1 MRNGIN
7 AAGLSEMAHELRTHP
22 DSGQAHYGVQVQW
35 LSGTRAQVHTL
46 PMVLGD
52 QTLARDFHWTVD
64 EPRQIGGSNHAPS
77 PQEYLLSGFG
87 ACMMVAFLVGATV
100 MQVQL
105 ERLEI
110 EVRAHLD
117 LRGFLDVGGEV
128 PLQHIHYVVRVAG
141 DATSEQWEHLR
152 ASAQAHSPNA
162 MSLARGVPVDGRVE
176 VLG

>member
-7 AAGLSEMAHELRTHP
+7 AAALSEMAHELREHP
-22 DSGQAHYGVQVQW
+22 DCGQAQYGVQVQW
-35 LSGTRAQVHTL
+35 LSGTRAQVSAL

-52 QTLARDFHWTVD
+52 QTLNRDFQWVVD

-100 MQVQL
+100 MKIQV

-110 EVRAHLD
+110 EVRTQLD
-117 LRGFLDVGGEV
+117 LRGFLDLGGEV
-128 PLQHIHYVVRVAG
+128 PLLRIDYLVRVAG
-141 DATSEQWEHLR
+141 DATPEQWEHLR
-152 ASAQAHSPNA
+152 ETAQLHSPNA
-162 MSLARGVPVDGRVE
+162 MSLARGVPVFGRVE
-176 VLG
+176 QAV